1 MMWQAVT
8 VPPPHWT
15 NRYAG
20 ASPRSAGRSRHPSAH
35 DAGYMSLIS
44 SKKSQYICS
53 LSVRA
58 CSDGP
63 AASASRTAS
72 AHSLLKNLGSAT
84 LHPPARTGCTC
95 WISFSM
101 SGARSMPT
109 SFSLRRNCWKN
120 SSRKLND
127 VGIDL
132 APDRSEEHTSELQSR
147 QYLVC
152 RLLLEKKK

>member
-53 LSVRA
+53 LTARA

-72 AHSLLKNLGSAT
+72 APSLLNNLGSAT
-84 LHPPARTGCTC
+84 PSPASQDGLHLLDQ
-95 WISFSM
+95 FLD
-101 SGARSMPT
+101 ARSQV
-109 SFSLRRNCWKN
+109 
-120 SSRKLND
+120 D
-127 VGIDL
+127 AHVVQL
-132 APDRSEEHTSELQSR
+132 AAQ
-147 QYLVC
+147 
-152 RLLLEKKK
+152 LLEEQKPHFVLGPAQRLVNEPPTGHARNRQDRAQGGVARVDT